1 MRIAMPKYK
10 RIWCEEK
17 ISYAAT
23 SRLFHGTARYLM
35 GFETCSRF
43 LFYTAIIATI
53 TISILL
59 HQWTIA
65 GIAVLL
71 WSARFTMQL
80 IVFRKTAKV
89 FGERK
94 FCALLLLFDFL
105 QPAWN
110 GVFKLQ
116 RKFRRKNEFM
126 RK

>member
-1 MRIAMPKYK
+1 MTTR
-10 RIWCEEK
+10 E
-17 ISYAAT
+17 
-23 SRLFHGTARYLM
+23 
-35 GFETCSRF
+35 
-43 LFYTAIIATI
+43 FYE
-53 TISILL
+53 S
-59 HQWTIA
+59 
-65 GIAVLL
+65 IAVLL

-94 FCALLLLFDFL
+94 FCALLPLFDFL

>member
-1 MRIAMPKYK
+1 MSVCHTAYP
-10 RIWCEEK
+10 
-17 ISYAAT
+17 AAA
-23 SRLFHGTARYLM
+23 SLPPFHRVDPAG
-35 GFETCSRF
+35 
-43 LFYTAIIATI
+43 
-53 TISILL
+53 
-59 HQWTIA
+59 TIA
-65 GIAVLL
+65 AIAVLL
-71 WSARFTMQL
+71 WLARFTMQL

-94 FCALLLLFDFL
+94 FCALLPLFDFL